1 MIKSSEIISVKKIRK
16 TYFGYIYKLP
26 SDFIIIPNLDK
37 TMIEILKTPLR
48 EVFPI
53 LYPKIIIA
61 YLQDYLFEEYVLNQI
76 IEDV

>member
-1 MIKSSEIISVKKIRK
+1 MKQSQIVTFKRIRK
-16 TYFGYIYKLP
+16 SYFCSIFRIPGTLIL
-26 SDFIIIPNLDK
+26 IPNLDK
-37 TMIEILKTPLR
+37 IFIEILRSPLQ

-53 LYPKIIIA
+53 LYSKIIIA